1 MPVDKQVL
9 LRYKVLNKC
18 FRDLYRKYTIDD
30 LVEECTKAMREA
42 RYDSGGVAKRTIQND
57 INNLQMAP
65 YSIKLV
71 ENLRIGHK
79 RVYRYCDTF
88 YTLPLFNID
97 DSDRNKI
104 LAAVNVLENYGGE
117 PLMDWARTLLMQIES
132 GLFGSDSSSV
142 VSFQSNPD
150 LKNLSLFGDLLQA
163 IINKKVLKLTYAPFG
178 KDAYEVRVYPYHLKQ
193 FNDRWFLIAQAEGYD
208 KFGHYALDRIE
219 RFEVVDMPYVESEV
233 DFSEYFDDVIG
244 VTVPDRSEPVDVI
257 LRVSNYRINYIKTK
271 PLHLSQRVIGE
282 DKDHTTIS
290 INVKINKELIARIL
304 SFGADIEVLAPAPLR
319 AEIAEIIQVM
329 SNKYTK
335 DAESLHS

>member
-9 LRYKVLNKC
+9 FRYWVLNKC
-18 FRDLYRKYTIDD
+18 FRDQFRKYTIDD
-30 LVEECTKAMREA
+30 LVEECNKAMRDECDK
-42 RYDSGGVAKRTIQND
+42 YGSVSKRTIQND
-57 INNLQMAP
+57 IANLQGPP
-65 YSIKLV
+65 YFIRFV
-71 ENLRIGHK
+71 DNLKNGRK
-79 RVYRYCDTF
+79 RVYRYYDTF
-88 YTLPLFNID
+88 YTLPLFHLD

-178 KDAYEVRVYPYHLKQ
+178 KDPYEACVYPYHLKQ
-193 FNDRWFLIAQAEGYD
+193 FNDRWYLIAQAVGYD

-219 RFEVVDMPYVESEV
+219 RFEVTDMPYVESEV

-244 VTVPDRSEPVDVI
+244 VTVPDHSEPVDVI
-257 LRVSNYRINYIKTK
+257 LRFNNYRINYIKTK

-282 DKDHTTIS
+282 DNEHTTIS
-290 INVKINKELIARIL
+290 INVNINKELIARIL
-304 SFGADIEVLAPAPLR
+304 SFGADIEVLSPATLR
-319 AEIAEIIQVM
+319 AEIAEIIHAM
-329 SNKYTK
+329 SNKYPN
-335 DAESLHS
+335 DAESQHS